1 MRFHPTRGSMSLSEK
16 DGGLPPDDV
25 VADDDEILAASEDA
39 VARHHDRAPRGDDA
53 DRARAVLA
61 VHASPRS

>member
-25 VADDDEILAASEDA
+25 VQDDDEILAESEAA
-39 VARHHDRAPRGDDA
+39 VARHHDRVARRDGA
-53 DRARAVLA
+53 HRARAVLA
-61 VHASPRS
+61 VHASPSS